1 MFEYST
7 LEGVDIEVI
16 HRAFVDAFSDYQV
29 KIDLPLWKLQNM
41 LRRRGYVAG
50 KSIGAFKDG
59 NLAGFILNGCRNWD
73 ERLTVYDLGTGV
85 IPEYRRQGLTTSLFQ
100 KVLEQIRHEG
110 VEQYL
115 LEVLQQNTAAY
126 ELYSKKGFEITRT
139 FSCYK
144 LMKSSYSPQNVY
156 KVDQVDAFTEEQ
168 WVQLRKF
175 WDFEP
180 SWQNSIESV
189 CAAAEEFGYFTASV
203 DKEIVG
209 YGIIERKTGDIPQIA
224 VDRNHRHKGIA
235 GSVLSEL
242 MNCTE
247 SDKAA
252 VLNVDDTSKSTKD
265 FLCEAGFE
273 HYVDQYEMIMDL

>member
-1 MFEYST
+1 MFEYRT

-29 KIDLPLWKLQNM
+29 KIDLPLWKLQSM
-41 LRRRGYVAG
+41 LQRRGYVAG

-59 NLAGFILNGCRNWD
+59 NLVGFILNGCRKWD

-85 IPEYRRQGLTTSLFQ
+85 IPEYRRKGLTTSLFQ
-100 KVLEQIRHEG
+100 KVLEKIRHEG

-115 LEVLQQNTAAY
+115 LEVIQQNTAAY
-126 ELYSKKGFEITRT
+126 ELYSKKGFEITRP

-144 LMKSSYSPQNVY
+144 LMKSSYNPQNVY
-156 KVDQVDAFTEEQ
+156 KVEQVGAFTEEQ
-168 WVQLRKF
+168 WVQLKKF

-180 SWQNSIESV
+180 SWQNSIESI
-189 CAAAEEFGYFTASV
+189 CAAAEEFGYFIAGV
-203 DKEIVG
+203 DTEIVG

-235 GSVLSEL
+235 GSILSAL
-242 MNCTE
+242 VNCTE
-247 SDKAA
+247 SDKVA
-252 VLNVDDTSKSTKD
+252 VLNIDDTSKSTKD